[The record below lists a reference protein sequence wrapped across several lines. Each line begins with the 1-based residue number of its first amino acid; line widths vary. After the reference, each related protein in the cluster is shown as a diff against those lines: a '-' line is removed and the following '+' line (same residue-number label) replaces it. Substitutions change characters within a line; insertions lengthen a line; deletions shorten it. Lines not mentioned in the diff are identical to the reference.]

1 MTSKPVSLQLATYRT
16 MGHGSPARTRRLVK
30 DAPTRSVMSVSTML
44 RGKGGG
50 ELRRSGICMRSL
62 EVSANVGCWCVGR
75 QTRRQKTNAHYLT
88 TAVFFFFLLSK
99 GCRNSDDVSNLNVV
113 SGSSTH

>member
-44 RGKGGG
+44 RGRGGG
-50 ELRRSGICMRSL
+50 TEAFWYLY
-62 EVSANVGCWCVGR
+62 EVFGSVSECRLLVR
-75 QTRRQKTNAHYLT
+75 LSTNAE
-88 TAVFFFFLLSK
+88 AK
-99 GCRNSDDVSNLNVV
+99 D
-113 SGSSTH
+113 